1 MHLFRVET
9 PLGPMRLA
17 AEEEGLCG
25 LWFEGANRAP
35 SFSGE
40 ERDDAVIRQAK
51 RWLALYFSGRAPD
64 FTPPLHL
71 TGTAFQRAVWERL
84 LAIPR
89 GETLT
94 YGALADS
101 IAAEFHRVPAGSAG
115 GRPGG
120 GAQSRRPHRAVP
132 PRGGR
137 FGKAHGLRRGPCAE
151 GGAAPPRGRGSVPL
165 FSLTDAKKENL

>member
-1 MHLFRVET
+1 MHLSRVET

-25 LWFEGANRAP
+25 LWFEGADRAP

-84 LAIPR
+84 LSIPY
-89 GETLT
+89 GAVTT

-101 IAAEFHRVPAGSAG
+101 IAAEFHRARPAPQAVGQAVGRNPAALIVPCHRVVGASGKLTGYAG
-115 GRPGG
+115 GLARKAALLRLE
-120 GAQSRRPHRAVP
+120 GADLSR
-132 PRGGR
+132 
-137 FGKAHGLRRGPCAE
+137 
-151 GGAAPPRGRGSVPL
+151 
-165 FSLTDAKKENL
+165 FSL

>member
-1 MHLFRVET
+1 MHLSRVET
-9 PLGPMRLA
+9 PLGSMRLA

-25 LWFEGANRAP
+25 LWFEGADRAP

-101 IAAEFHRVPAGSAG
+101 IAAEFHRARPAPQAVGQAVGRNPAALIVPCHRVVGASGKLTGYAG
-115 GRPGG
+115 GLARKAALLRLEGVEL
-120 GAQSRRPHRAVP
+120 SR
-132 PRGGR
+132 
-137 FGKAHGLRRGPCAE
+137 
-151 GGAAPPRGRGSVPL
+151 
-165 FSLTDAKKENL
+165 FSL

>member
-1 MHLFRVET
+1 MHLSRVET

-25 LWFEGANRAP
+25 LWFEGADRAP

-101 IAAEFHRVPAGSAG
+101 IAVEFHRARPAPQAVGQAVGRNPAALIVPCHRVVGASGKLTGYAG
-115 GRPGG
+115 GLARKAALLRLE
-120 GAQSRRPHRAVP
+120 GADLSR
-132 PRGGR
+132 
-137 FGKAHGLRRGPCAE
+137 
-151 GGAAPPRGRGSVPL
+151 
-165 FSLTDAKKENL
+165 FSF